1 MPSKK
6 TLSRRDFVQTA
17 AKGAAAFAAAPFIL
31 PSGILAAQGRS
42 GANDRIGVAV
52 IGPGRQG
59 SDLMR
64 HFPREGAELVAFAD
78 CYQARLD
85 RALGRFPQAVAYR
98 DYRALLEDPNV
109 DAVIVATPDHWH
121 ALNTVHACEAGKDVY
136 VEKPMS
142 LTVREGQLM
151 VAAAEKH
158 GRVVTTGSMQRS
170 MAPCRIGCEMVRN
183 GRAGKI
189 HTVHA
194 NNYPS
199 PWECTLP
206 EQPVPEGLDWDVWC
220 GQTEPRPYHELL
232 YAPRGNG
239 KQDERGP
246 LGWISY
252 RPYSGGEVTG
262 WGPHGLDLI
271 QWALG
276 MDGTGPVELWP
287 EGEGGWAPVS
297 FRYANGIT
305 VHLDGKGPAGG
316 GRFVGDAGE
325 IMVDRGKYDARPKGI
340 VEEPGGENEI
350 RLEVS
355 DNHMQNW
362 LDCIRSR
369 EKPITDVHIGHST
382 TALCHLINITRW
394 VGRKLEWNPETE
406 RFTDDEANSHLAREM
421 RAPYTLNDA

>member
-1 MPSKK
+1 MEQHTSITRRGFIQK
-6 TLSRRDFVQTA
+6 TVSR
-17 AKGAAAFAAAPFIL
+17 GAALFCAPYIL
-31 PSGILAAQGRS
+31 PSGILAAPGRP
-42 GANDRIGVAV
+42 GANDRIGVGV

-59 SDLMR
+59 TGLMGNY
-64 HFPREGAELVAFAD
+64 PRDGAELVAFAD
-78 CYQARLD
+78 CYQERLD
-85 RALGRFPQAVAYR
+85 RALSRFPKATTYR
-98 DYRALLEDPNV
+98 DYRKLLEDPNV
-109 DAVIVATPDHWH
+109 DAVMIATPDHWH

-136 VEKPMS
+136 VEKPMN
-142 LTVREGQLM
+142 LTVREGQIM

-170 MAPCRIGCEMVRN
+170 MEACRIGCEMVRN

-189 HTVHA
+189 SEVHA

-206 EQPVPEGLDWDVWC
+206 EQPVPEGLDWDFWC
-220 GQTEPRPYHELL
+220 GQTQPRPYHELL

-239 KQDERGP
+239 QKDDRGP

-276 MDGTGPVELWP
+276 MDGTGPVEFWP

-305 VHLDGKGPAGG
+305 VHLDDKGPAGG

-325 IMVDRGKYDARPKGI
+325 ILVDRGKYDARPKSI
-340 VEEPGGENEI
+340 IADPIGEKEI
-350 RLEVS
+350 HLEVS
-355 DNHMQNW
+355 NDHIQNW

-369 EKPITDVHIGHST
+369 QKPITDVTIGHST
-382 TALCHLINITRW
+382 TTLCHLINITRW
-394 VGRKLEWNPETE
+394 VGRKLEWNPETQ
-406 RFTDDEANSHLAREM
+406 RFTDEEANGHLAREM
-421 RAPYTLNDA
+421 RAPYTFA